1 MVNDHKVQEG
11 KLREKAANS
20 GNLQQGSF
28 SRVKK
33 LDGKGQVKEILIL
46 KMIKVMDIEDRLKD
60 FGAEKTR

>member
-11 KLREKAANS
+11 KLREKAADS

-33 LDGKGQVKEILIL
+33 LDGKG
-46 KMIKVMDIEDRLKD
+46 
-60 FGAEKTR
+60 